1 MKNTHLDLYAD
12 YLLCSFT
19 QTTATGLSAMVDG
32 EVSHD
37 KITRFL
43 SNNEFTSSD
52 LWLRVK
58 STVREIGSDDGVLIF
73 DDTIQ
78 EKNWTDESE
87 LVCWHFDHCKNRSVK
102 GVNILNAVY
111 HSNNTSVPV
120 GYDLIT
126 KPIHYC
132 DVKTKKRKRKS
143 EITKNQRLRAMLAIC
158 IQNSLKFK
166 FVLCDS
172 WFTSLETLEFIRTNE
187 KHCIGA
193 LKSNRLIALSEED
206 KKNKRFTR
214 IDNIHFP
221 EQTAVQGWLKGY
233 DEPVLLVRQVFT
245 NKDGSTGILYLV
257 CTDLTCN
264 YDTITTTYKKR
275 WEVEVFHKSLK
286 SNANLGKSP
295 TKRIRTQS
303 NHIFMSFYAAF
314 KLQCLSIKSKLNPF
328 SLQRKLL
335 INANR
340 AAYEELDKLNREFF
354 GSMRV
359 A

>member
-158 IQNSLKFK
+158 IKNSLKFK

-172 WFTSLETLEFIRTNE
+172 WFT
-187 KHCIGA
+187 
-193 LKSNRLIALSEED
+193 
-206 KKNKRFTR
+206 
-214 IDNIHFP
+214 
-221 EQTAVQGWLKGY
+221 
-233 DEPVLLVRQVFT
+233 
-245 NKDGSTGILYLV
+245 
-257 CTDLTCN
+257 
-264 YDTITTTYKKR
+264 
-275 WEVEVFHKSLK
+275 
-286 SNANLGKSP
+286 
-295 TKRIRTQS
+295 
-303 NHIFMSFYAAF
+303 
-314 KLQCLSIKSKLNPF
+314 
-328 SLQRKLL
+328 
-335 INANR
+335 
-340 AAYEELDKLNREFF
+340 
-354 GSMRV
+354 
-359 A
+359 